1 MVVTGD
7 LTRVP
12 QLPQPFL
19 SRPYLAAGWAVLLR
33 GGASLAI
40 WAVWPILFPPLIAVA
55 PWVPGCDLRLG
66 ACPAILPGGG
76 RVHFSIE
83 PRTIPVLRPL
93 DLTARIEGLNPRSV
107 EVDFAGTDMN
117 MGYNRIALKPV
128 GEVGWKGQATL
139 PVCVRSRMNWEARV
153 LLHTDAGIMAAPFR
167 FDTFSSSSS
176 E

>member
-1 MVVTGD
+1 MS
-7 LTRVP
+7 
-12 QLPQPFL
+12 QLPRRFF
-19 SRPYLAAGWAVLLR
+19 SRRYLAVGLGVLLL
-33 GGASLAI
+33 GGASLVL
-40 WAVWPILFPPLIAVA
+40 WAVWPILFPPLIAMA
-55 PWVPGCDLRLG
+55 AWVPGCDLRLE
-66 ACPAILPGGG
+66 ACTAHMPGGG

-83 PRTIPVLRPL
+83 PRSIPVLRPL
-93 DLTARIEGLNPRSV
+93 DLTARIEGLDPQSV

-128 GEVGWKGQATL
+128 GEGGWKGQTTL

-167 FDTFSSSSS
+167 FDTYSSSSS